1 MNKIDGTMLLFLF
14 LTIMLSGV
22 GTVFRKVGVDA
33 MPNPLQFQIIAAFVY
48 GALGICAWISYSHQT
63 VHDAWPKMG
72 VAMNLLSLLFN
83 AAASLTFMKLIGMSN
98 NVGLMTGLTSLGM
111 IVTLVLSMMFLK
123 ETITVKSA
131 IGMTLMLLGAF
142 ITSKK

>member
-1 MNKIDGTMLLFLF
+1 MIKIDGAMLLFLF
-14 LTIMLSGV
+14 LTILLSGV

-33 MPNPLQFQIIAAFVY
+33 MPNPLQFQIMAAFVY
-48 GALGICAWISYSHQT
+48 GALGLAAWISYTQQP
-63 VHDAWPKMG
+63 VPDAWPKFG

-98 NVGLMTGLTSLGM
+98 NVGLMTGLTSLGV
-111 IVTLVLSMMFLK
+111 IVTLVLSMIFLK
-123 ETITVKSA
+123 EAVTTKGI
-131 IGMTLMLLGAF
+131 IGMILMLLGAF